1 MQYLL
6 QVNAL
11 SAEWIIGIHP
21 HVFTNNG
28 REISMCVIEN
38 FKFIAHVSE
47 QVNVNL
53 DNLRAMTALTFLMF
67 KLNTYTLYKA
77 GKTVDNTLK
86 HLN

>member
-1 MQYLL
+1 
-6 QVNAL
+6 
-11 SAEWIIGIHP
+11 
-21 HVFTNNG
+21 
-28 REISMCVIEN
+28 MCVIEN
-38 FKFIAHVSE
+38 FEFIAHVNE